1 LTRVRRTLSFAG
13 HHDPDAQVTTW
24 RCAAVLF
31 DLDGVLVDSRAC
43 IEGVWRA
50 WAAGKGL
57 DPEPFIR
64 IAHGRRTSETL
75 RTVAPD
81 LDVPA
86 EVAALDRLEETETN
100 GIHPVPGA
108 DELLRAIPATRWAI
122 VTSGSRCVASL
133 RLGVVGLPV
142 PNVFITSDAVRQGK
156 PAPEGYLAAAARLG
170 LEPSSCVAVEDS
182 PPGIAAAR
190 AAGMR
195 VIALLTTHQDR
206 DLAQA
211 DIRLPALTHLGISP
225 GMSEPSGLALELS
238 HP

>member
-1 LTRVRRTLSFAG
+1 MIS
-13 HHDPDAQVTTW
+13 W

-31 DLDGVLVDSRAC
+31 DLDGVLVDSRRC
-43 IEGVWRA
+43 IEAIWRV
-50 WAAGKGL
+50 WAAGKGR

-64 IAHGRRTSETL
+64 IAHGRRTSETI

-81 LDVPA
+81 LDVTA
-86 EVAALDRLEETETN
+86 EVEALDRLEEIETA

-108 DELLRAIPATRWAI
+108 DRLVRSIPATRWAI
-122 VTSGSRCVASL
+122 VTSGSRRVASL

-142 PNVFITSDAVRQGK
+142 PDVFITSDAVRQGK
-156 PAPEGYLAAAARLG
+156 PAPDGYLAAAARLG
-170 LEPSSCVAVEDS
+170 LEPADCVAVEDS

-195 VIALLTTHQDR
+195 VIALLTTHQGR

-211 DIRLPALTHLGISP
+211 DIRLPALTHLGISFGTGERP
-225 GMSEPSGLALELS
+225 GFALELS
-238 HP
+238 PP

>member
-1 LTRVRRTLSFAG
+1 VIS
-13 HHDPDAQVTTW
+13 W

-31 DLDGVLVDSRAC
+31 DLDGVLVDSRRC
-43 IEGVWRA
+43 IEGIWRT

-64 IAHGRRTSETL
+64 IAHGRRTSETI
-75 RTVAPD
+75 RTVAPE
-81 LDVPA
+81 LDVAA
-86 EVAALDRLEETETN
+86 EVAALDRLEEIETA

-108 DELLRAIPATRWAI
+108 DQLLRTIPATRWAI
-122 VTSGSRCVASL
+122 VTSGSRRVASL

-142 PNVFITSDAVRQGK
+142 PDVFVTSEAVGAGK
-156 PAPEGYLAAAARLG
+156 PAPDGYLAAAGRLG
-170 LEPSSCVAVEDS
+170 LEPADCVAVEDS

-211 DIRLPALTHLGISP
+211 NIRLPALSHIGISS
-225 GMSEPSGLALELS
+225 GTSEPSVVALELS
-238 HP
+238 PA

>member
-1 LTRVRRTLSFAG
+1 MI
-13 HHDPDAQVTTW
+13 TW

-31 DLDGVLVDSRAC
+31 DLDGVLVDSRRC
-43 IEGVWRA
+43 IEAIWRV
-50 WAAGKGL
+50 WAAGKRL

-64 IAHGRRTSETL
+64 IAHGRRTSETI

-81 LDVPA
+81 LDVAA
-86 EVAALDRLEETETN
+86 EVAALDRLEEIETA
-100 GIHPVPGA
+100 GIHPVAGA
-108 DELLRAIPATRWAI
+108 ERLVRSIPATRWAI
-122 VTSGSRCVASL
+122 VTSGSRRVASL

-142 PNVFITSDAVRQGK
+142 PDVFITSDAVRQGK
-156 PAPEGYLAAAARLG
+156 PAPDGYLAAAARLG
-170 LEPSSCVAVEDS
+170 LEPADCVAVEDS

-211 DIRLPALTHLGISP
+211 DIRLPALTHLGLSF
-225 GMSEPSGLALELS
+225 GTGERSGVALELS
-238 HP
+238 PP

>member
-1 LTRVRRTLSFAG
+1 VIS
-13 HHDPDAQVTTW
+13 W

-31 DLDGVLVDSRAC
+31 DLDGVLVDSRRC
-43 IEGVWRA
+43 IETIWRV
-50 WAAGKGL
+50 WAAGKRL

-64 IAHGRRTSETL
+64 IAQGRRTSETI

-81 LDVPA
+81 LDVAA
-86 EVAALDRLEETETN
+86 EVAALDRLEEIETA

-108 DELLRAIPATRWAI
+108 DRLVRSIPAARWAI
-122 VTSGSRCVASL
+122 VTSGSRRVASL

-142 PNVFITSDAVRQGK
+142 PDVFITSDTVRQGK
-156 PAPEGYLAAAARLG
+156 PAPDGYLAAAARLG
-170 LEPSSCVAVEDS
+170 LEPADCVAVEDS

-206 DLAQA
+206 DLTQA
-211 DIRLPALTHLGISP
+211 DIRLPALTHLGISF
-225 GMSEPSGLALELS
+225 GTGERAGVALELS
-238 HP
+238 PP

>member
-1 LTRVRRTLSFAG
+1 MTDALTFRG
-13 HHDPDAQVTTW
+13 
-24 RCAAVLF
+24 AAVLF

-43 IEGVWRA
+43 IEGIWRV

-64 IAHGRRTSETL
+64 IAHGRRTSETI
-75 RTVAPD
+75 RTVAPE
-81 LDVPA
+81 LDVAA
-86 EVAALDRLEETETN
+86 EVAALDRLEETETA

-108 DELLRAIPATRWAI
+108 DRLVRTIPATRWAI
-122 VTSGSRCVASL
+122 VTSGSHRVATL

-142 PNVFITSDAVRQGK
+142 PDVFVTSDAVRAGK
-156 PAPEGYLAAAARLG
+156 PAPDGYLAAADRLG
-170 LEPSSCVAVEDS
+170 LDPADCVAIEDS

-206 DLAQA
+206 DLEQA
-211 DIRLPALTHLGISP
+211 NIRLPALTHIGISS
-225 GMSEPSGLALELS
+225 GASESSAVALELS
-238 HP
+238 PA

>member
-1 LTRVRRTLSFAG
+1 MIS
-13 HHDPDAQVTTW
+13 W

-31 DLDGVLVDSRAC
+31 DLDGVLVDSRRC
-43 IEGVWRA
+43 IEGIWRT
-50 WAAGKGL
+50 WAVGKGL

-64 IAHGRRTSETL
+64 IAHGRRTSETI
-75 RTVAPD
+75 RTVAPG
-81 LDVPA
+81 LDVAA
-86 EVAALDRLEETETN
+86 EVAALDRLEEIETA

-108 DELLRAIPATRWAI
+108 DQLLRTIPAACWAI
-122 VTSGSRCVASL
+122 VTSGSRRVASL

-142 PNVFITSDAVRQGK
+142 PDVFVTSEAVRAGK
-156 PAPEGYLAAAARLG
+156 PAPDGYLAAAGRLG
-170 LEPSSCVAVEDS
+170 LDPADCVAVEDS

-211 DIRLPALTHLGISP
+211 NIRLPALTHIGISS
-225 GMSEPSGLALELS
+225 GTSEPSVVALELS
-238 HP
+238 PA